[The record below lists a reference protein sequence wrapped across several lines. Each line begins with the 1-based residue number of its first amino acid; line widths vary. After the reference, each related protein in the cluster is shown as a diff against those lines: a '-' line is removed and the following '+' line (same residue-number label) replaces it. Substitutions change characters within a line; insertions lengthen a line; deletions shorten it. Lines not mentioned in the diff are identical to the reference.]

1 MTVYDYVIVGAGSA
15 GCVLAARLSEDP
27 QVKVALIEAGG
38 PDAADEIHIPAA
50 TAALFKGRYDWD
62 MSGDPEP
69 GLIDRQLYLPR
80 GKTLGGCSSM
90 NVMIYIRGNRADYDE
105 WAAGGAEGWSY
116 DEVLPLFKR
125 SEDNERGESEFH
137 GVGGPLTVSDSRSNH
152 PIADAVIEATKQAGH
167 QHNSDFNAASQ
178 EGFGRFQMTQRGGMR
193 CSTAVAFLRPAIER
207 PNLTVITNALALRV
221 LFDGDRAS
229 GVEIE
234 RGGQLERVEAEREVI
249 LSAGAYQSP
258 QLLLLSG
265 IGPADHLQPVQI
277 AVRQDLPVGEGLQDH
292 LMFVINW
299 LTDSESLMTA
309 MSPANVELFQTE
321 GRGPLT
327 SNVGEA
333 GGFLRTR
340 PELDAPDVGWLF
352 APVLFYDGG
361 LGVPVDHGFAFGAC
375 VLKPTSRG
383 RVTLRTRKPD
393 SQVRVVH
400 NYLATEEDRDTALA
414 GMRITMEIA
423 SQPAFD
429 AITRGPFRV
438 PDSDSDADLMAFVR
452 RFGHTQ
458 YHPTS
463 TCAIGPVVDSRLRVH
478 GVEGLRVADASVMP
492 SICRGNTNAPTI
504 MIGEKAA
511 TLIREDA
518 LTTSGVRSE
527 QLHGRPGD
535 VVAAQLNNITAG
547 DR

>member
-27 QVKVALIEAGG
+27 DVKVAVIEAGG
-38 PDAADEIHIPAA
+38 PDAAGDIHVPVAVG
-50 TAALFKGRYDWD
+50 ALFKGRYDWD
-62 MSGDPEP
+62 LSSDPEP
-69 GLIDRQLYLPR
+69 GLNDRCVYLPR
-80 GKTLGGCSSM
+80 GKTLGGCSSI

-116 DEVLPLFKR
+116 DELLPLFKR

-137 GVGGPLTVSDSRSNH
+137 GVGGPLTVCDSRSNN
-152 PIADAVIEATKQAGH
+152 PIADAVIEAAQQAGWER
-167 QHNSDFNAASQ
+167 NSDFNGASQ

-193 CSTAVAFLRPAIER
+193 CSTAVAFLGPAIER
-207 PNLTVITNALALRV
+207 PNLTAITDALALRV

-234 RGGQLERVEAEREVI
+234 RGGQLEHVDAEREII

-258 QLLLLSG
+258 QLLMLSG
-265 IGPADHLQPVQI
+265 IGPADLLPRFQI
-277 AVRQDLPVGEGLQDH
+277 DMREDLPVGEGLQDH
-292 LMFVINW
+292 VMFPINW
-299 LTDSESLMTA
+299 LTNSESLMTA
-309 MSPANVELFQTE
+309 MSPANLELLRAE

-340 PELDAPDVGWLF
+340 PGLDAPDVEWMS

-361 LGVPVDHGFAFGAC
+361 LGVPVDHGFAVAPC
-375 VLKPTSRG
+375 VIKPTSRG
-383 RVTLRTRKPD
+383 RVTLRTGEPNTK
-393 SQVRVVH
+393 VRVVH
-400 NYLATEEDRDTALA
+400 NYLATEEDRDSALA
-414 GMRITMEIA
+414 GMRIAMEIA

-438 PDSDSDADLMAFVR
+438 PASDSDADLMAFAR
-452 RFGHTQ
+452 RVGQTV

-478 GVEGLRVADASVMP
+478 GVEALRVADASVMP

-518 LTTSGVRSE
+518 TTNSLSIVE
-527 QLHGRPGD
+527 ANPC
-535 VVAAQLNNITAG
+535 
-547 DR
+547 